1 MSRWDAKELY
11 DVLKSNGR
19 PIPPELAEMVGA
31 DGADRPRQSK
41 YRNVRTAYAGKVYDS
56 KREAQRAAELDLLIK
71 AGEIAGKLEQVP
83 FALPGGVV
91 YRADFVVLRNDGTW
105 YAEDAKG
112 VRTKEYKI
120 KARLFAERYGQEIV
134 EV

>member
-1 MSRWDAKELY
+1 MSRWVRKADNACKM
-11 DVLKSNGR
+11 SAAGR
-19 PIPPELAEMVGA
+19 APPRAAERGDA
-31 DGADRPRQSK
+31 DGADKPRQSK

-105 YAEDAKG
+105 YVEDAKG